1 MMERFGIG
9 RVFGIHNEPGRRL
22 GEIGLRA
29 GALLAAADDF
39 RLVLTGRG
47 GHAAYPSACVDP
59 VAPALAIGQAL
70 MTIPARRVDPLA
82 EIVVSLT
89 VLKAGEASN
98 VVPETAEL
106 AGTVR
111 TLDEGVRM
119 QAKAAVEEIVGGIA
133 AAFGVEAAL
142 DYRLG
147 YPVLVNDAGE
157 AALCAAVAEG
167 VVGSAM
173 VDGRGGRRWGRR
185 ISPTCCRHGPGP
197 TCSSGSA
204 RGRDCIIRPTTTTTR
219 RRRSGR
225 PTSRGWSRRRCR
237 SEAGEPGAG
246 LSGDAGGTGDR
257 LSGRVFRAIGHPVSW
272 IGRLIAAL
280 DRRLNH
286 PAVSER
292 RRRWNGVGGVVVL
305 VVVSGA
311 VGWAVQ
317 TLAIG
322 WFGVVVVAVLAGT
335 LLAQRSLGAH
345 VAAVAEALEADGV
358 AGGRRAVALIV
369 GRDPES
375 LDAAGVARAA
385 VESLAE
391 NFSDGV
397 VAPVFWLAVTGL
409 PGAAPTR
416 RSTPRTA

>member
-1 MMERFGIG
+1 MAVLNRIAEFEPELRAWRRHLHTIPELDFDLFDTAAFVAARLRDIGIDEIHEGIARTGIVALIRGRAPGPVVGLRADMDALPILEAVDRPWKSTRPGKMHACGHDGHTTILLGAARYLAETRNFAGTVALIFQPSEEMSGGGRAMVEEGMMERFGIG

-98 VVPETAEL
+98 VIPETAEL

-157 AALCAAVAEG
+157 AAFCAAVAEG

-173 VDGRGGRRWGRR
+173 VDGARRPEMGAEDFAYMLQAR
-185 ISPTCCRHGPGP
+185 PGAYVLL
-197 TCSSGSA
+197 G
-204 RGRDCIIRPTTTTTR
+204 I
-219 RRRSGR
+219 
-225 PTSRGWSRRRCR
+225 
-237 SEAGEPGAG
+237 GEGAG
-246 LSGDAGGTGDR
+246 LHHPAYDYNDEATPIGASYFVR
-257 LSGRVFRAIGHPVSW
+257 LVE
-272 IGRLIAAL
+272 AAL
-280 DRRLNH
+280 PL
-286 PAVSER
+286 
-292 RRRWNGVGGVVVL
+292 GG
-305 VVVSGA
+305 G
-311 VGWAVQ
+311 
-317 TLAIG
+317 
-322 WFGVVVVAVLAGT
+322 
-335 LLAQRSLGAH
+335 
-345 VAAVAEALEADGV
+345 
-358 AGGRRAVALIV
+358 
-369 GRDPES
+369 
-375 LDAAGVARAA
+375 
-385 VESLAE
+385 
-391 NFSDGV
+391 
-397 VAPVFWLAVTGL
+397 
-409 PGAAPTR
+409 
-416 RSTPRTA
+416 